1 MVHGITEYQMREM
14 NNGNIPYRSIAV
26 LLFTVLLSS
35 CLKET
40 AVPIES
46 VFTIEASEDKTSPI
60 TIQLKNESYGA
71 DEYEW
76 TFEGGV
82 PGSSNQRDP
91 GNVVFSQAGEHK
103 ITLRVWNAVEE
114 KTSQQTIRVDS
125 AMTIDFDFSIALN
138 DIAPGMVS
146 ITNKSKGG
154 SKYEWTFEDG
164 IPSTSN
170 LQHPGTITFADG
182 GEHKIHLKVF
192 NGSKYEELT
201 KSLTLQPPIQADFS
215 YEPLPVDQDWEA
227 PLTLETTNFTTG
239 GLSYRWVCAGANVM
253 SPTDETTTIRFEHAG
268 TYKVQMIAGN
278 GKEEKIVEKSIIIQP
293 NSGIIKQNNLKFGIN
308 EAKNSVGCFYS
319 AKEGGVVT
327 SSKIVEKKCGAWIDF
342 GFFALNSSFN
352 YCYFFAPNQAEA
364 NSFPKIDSAQGA
376 TFINNPSSMGI
387 NITNAVFDNI
397 KKPSDLNQFT
407 KWSETNQTSF
417 NKTSAPHFVLVRTA
431 DGRKGIIRIKEF
443 VKDGSQSYII
453 ADVKLEK
460 RAGE

>member
-1 MVHGITEYQMREM
+1 MQNR
-14 NNGNIPYRSIAV
+14 NV
-26 LLFTVLLSS
+26 LIFMFALFVSS

-40 AVPIES
+40 AVPIEPA
-46 VFTIEASEDKTSPI
+46 FTIEASKDKTSPV

-76 TFEGGV
+76 TFEGGT
-82 PGSSNQRDP
+82 PSSSKEKTP
-91 GNVVFSQAGEHK
+91 AKVVFTQAGEHK
-103 ITLRVWNAVEE
+103 ITLRVWNAVEG

-138 DIAPGMVS
+138 DIAPGVVS

-154 SKYEWTFEDG
+154 SQYEWTFEGG
-164 IPSTSN
+164 IPSTAN
-170 LQHPGTITFADG
+170 QQHPGTITFADG

-192 NGSKYEELT
+192 NGSKNEELT
-201 KSLTLQPPIQADFS
+201 KSLTLQPPMQADFS
-215 YEPLPVDQDWEA
+215 YAPLPFDQDWEA
-227 PLTLETTNFTTG
+227 PLTLKTTNLTTG
-239 GLSYRWVCAGANVM
+239 GLSYHWVCAGANVL
-253 SPTDETTTIRFEHAG
+253 SPTSETTTIRFKNAG
-268 TYKVQMIAGN
+268 TYKLQMIAGN
-278 GKEEKIVEKSIIIQP
+278 GKEEKVVEKNIVIKP

-327 SSKIVEKKCGAWIDF
+327 SSKIVEKQCGAWVDF

-352 YCYFFAPNQAEA
+352 YCYFFAPNKAKA
-364 NSFPKIDSAQGA
+364 NSFPKIDNAQGA

-387 NITNAVFDNI
+387 NITNAIFDNI
-397 KKPSDLNQFT
+397 KRSSDMNQFI
-407 KWSETNQTSF
+407 KWSETDQTNF
-417 NKTSAPHFVLVRTA
+417 NKTSIPHFVLVRTA
-431 DGRKGIIRIKEF
+431 DGRRGIIRIKEF
-443 VKDGSQSYII
+443 IKEGSQSYIV

>member
-1 MVHGITEYQMREM
+1 MLHGIIEYQIRKMKKC
-14 NNGNIPYRSIAV
+14 NIPYRSIAV

-82 PGSSNQRDP
+82 PGSSNQRAP

-138 DIAPGMVS
+138 DIAPGVVS

-154 SKYEWTFEDG
+154 SKYEWAFEG
-164 IPSTSN
+164 GVPSTCSERF
-170 LQHPGTITFADG
+170 PEAITFAEG
-182 GEHKIHLKVF
+182 GEHKIRLRVF

-201 KSLTLQPPIQADFS
+201 KAFTLQPSMQVDFS
-215 YEPLPVDQDWEA
+215 YKPLPVDQDWEA
-227 PLTLETTNFTTG
+227 PLTLTTTNLTTG
-239 GLSYRWVCAGANVM
+239 GLSYRWICDGAQVI
-253 SPTDETTTIRFEHAG
+253 SPIKQTTSVRFEHPG
-268 TYKVQMIAGN
+268 TYKLQLIAGN
-278 GKEEKIVEKSIIIQP
+278 GKEEKTKEKTIKIKP
-293 NSGIIKQNNLKFGIN
+293 NTGIIKQNDVRFGIN
-308 EAKNSVGCFYS
+308 EAKNSIGCFYS
-319 AKEGGVVT
+319 AKFGGVLT
-327 SSKIVEKKCGAWIDF
+327 SNQIAQDKSGVWVDF

-352 YCYFFAPNQAEA
+352 YCYFFAPNQAKS
-364 NSFPKIDSAQGA
+364 NSFPEIDLAQGA
-376 TFINNPSSMGI
+376 TFVNTPGAMGI
-387 NITNAVFDNI
+387 NINDAVFENI
-397 KKPSDLNQFT
+397 KRASDLNRFT
-407 KWSETNQTSF
+407 KWSEMTQTSF
-417 NKTSAPHFVLVRTA
+417 SKSTISHFVLVRTA
-431 DGRKGIIRIKEF
+431 DGRKGVIRVKKF
-443 VKDGSQSYII
+443 VKDGARSYIV
-453 ADVKLEK
+453 ADVILEK
-460 RAGE
+460 RTGE